1 MAPLRSQRPQAVL
14 FACGMN
20 SVRSP
25 MAAGLFKHFYGR
37 TYVGS
42 AGVRKGELDPFAVA
56 AMEELGLD
64 IAKHKPMTFEE
75 LEEWEGLNFDLIVT
89 LSPEAHHEALELTRT
104 VAADVEYWPTPDPTP
119 TEGTREQR
127 LDAYRAVRDQLARRI
142 RQSFVG
148 QQRSEERRVG
158 KESEVPCRSRWS
170 PYH

>member
-25 MAAGLFKHFYGR
+25 MAAGLFRHYFGR

-75 LEEWEGLNFDLIVT
+75 LEEWEGLNFDLIIT
-89 LSPEAHHEALELTRT
+89 LAPEAHHKALELTRT
-104 VAADVEYWPTPDPTP
+104 MAADVEYWPTPDPTP

-127 LDAYRAVRDQLARRI
+127 LDAYRAVRDQLMRRI
-142 RQSFVG
+142 QARFGS
-148 QQRSEERRVG
+148 QQGGNE
-158 KESEVPCRSRWS
+158 
-170 PYH
+170 